1 MRQFMF
7 AVLATLVF
15 SSGAQAAPES
25 PLGRWLTASGNLVI
39 EIAPCG
45 SALCGKVV
53 EVRGNRSMED
63 IHKTIAVRAMPGMK
77 IITDLV
83 PYGDEWQGKIFNREN
98 GKTYDCL
105 IARDGRNLSVRPYIF
120 ISLIGQTQIWTRA
133 ITPPA

>member
-1 MRQFMF
+1 MRQFVL

-15 SSGAQAAPES
+15 TATANASAAS

-45 SALCGKVV
+45 PALCAKVA

-63 IHKTIAVRAMPGMK
+63 IHKTIAAHAMPGMT
-77 IITDLV
+77 ILSDLV
-83 PYGDEWQGKIFNREN
+83 PYGSEWQGKIFNREN

-105 IARDGRNLSVRPYIF
+105 IARDGPDLRVRPYIF
-120 ISLIGQTQIWTRA
+120 ISLIGQTQIWKRV
-133 ITPPA
+133 

>member
-1 MRQFMF
+1 MRQFLL

-15 SSGAQAAPES
+15 TATANASPAS

-45 SALCGKVV
+45 TTLCGSVA
-53 EVRGNRSMED
+53 EVRANRSMENTR
-63 IHKTIAVRAMPGMK
+63 KAVAGPPPAIGMK

-83 PYGDEWQGKIFNREN
+83 PSGDEWQGRIFNREN

-105 IARDGRNLSVRPYIF
+105 ISRDGPDLKVRVYIF
-120 ISLIGQTQIWTRA
+120 ISWIGQTQIWK
-133 ITPPA
+133 PV